1 MSERPAADVSAD
13 ASSDA
18 SIKARRG
25 VWIAYLVLLAL
36 LILGGVWRY
45 SQAHAEAAALVV
57 RALPLV
63 LFLPTLLLRRRRGH
77 LWLTAVGLLYLAQG
91 GLIMANGGVSA
102 LVIAEM
108 LAAAALAVCALRY
121 FRSQSS
127 RQRPAS

>member
-1 MSERPAADVSAD
+1 MSERPDAEPHGEGPSA
-13 ASSDA
+13 A
-18 SIKARRG
+18 SIKASRS
-25 VWIAYLVLLAL
+25 VWAAYLVLLAL
-36 LILGGVWRY
+36 LIVGGLWRY

-91 GLIMANGGVSA
+91 GLIMANGGSSP

-108 LAAAALAVCALRY
+108 LAAAALAVSAFRY
-121 FRSQSS
+121 FRRQGP
-127 RQRPAS
+127 RQRRPS

>member
-1 MSERPAADVSAD
+1 MSEGPAAEPSAD
-13 ASSDA
+13 TSSDA

-36 LILGGVWRY
+36 LILGGIWRY

-57 RALPLV
+57 RALPLL

-102 LVIAEM
+102 LVIVEM
-108 LAAAALAVCALRY
+108 LAAAALAVSAFRY
-121 FRSQSS
+121 FRSQSP
-127 RQRPAS
+127 RQRPSS

>member
-1 MSERPAADVSAD
+1 MSERPAAEPPTD

-18 SIKARRG
+18 SIKARRN

-36 LILGGVWRY
+36 LIIGGLWRY

-91 GLIMANGGVSA
+91 GVIMANGGVSP

-108 LAAAALAVCALRY
+108 LAAAALAVSAFRY
-121 FRSQSS
+121 FRSQGPHQRRSS
-127 RQRPAS
+127 